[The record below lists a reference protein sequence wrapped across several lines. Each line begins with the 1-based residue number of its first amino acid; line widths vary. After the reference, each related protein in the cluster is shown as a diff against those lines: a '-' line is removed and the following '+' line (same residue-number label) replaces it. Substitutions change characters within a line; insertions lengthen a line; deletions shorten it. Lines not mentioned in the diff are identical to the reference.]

1 MSVYISSYCEK
12 REFTSLNKSKT
23 RLNTDCLL
31 FYKVCEQKAETLL
44 NLFLCIRITT
54 STPL

>member
-1 MSVYISSYCEK
+1 MSVYLSSYCEK